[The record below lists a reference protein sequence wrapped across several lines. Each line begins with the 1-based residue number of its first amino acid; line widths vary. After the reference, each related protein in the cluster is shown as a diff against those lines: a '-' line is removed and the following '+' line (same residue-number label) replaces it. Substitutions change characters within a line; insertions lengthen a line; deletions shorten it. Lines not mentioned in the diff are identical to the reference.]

1 MKIREILTEAKDV
14 FPDVDVIK
22 LDPDRA
28 DAYDVVQSIIPTLIR
43 IAYTNLVNDKQ
54 KYERTH
60 TDKEDIS
67 FEFTKGALEEEVDKL
82 IKHITNR
89 FDDLSSHDKLSY
101 IDRIK
106 SEFKEKLE
114 EQ

>member
-1 MKIREILTEAKDV
+1 MKIREILTEAKDL
-14 FPDVDVIK
+14 FPEVDVIK
-22 LDPDRA
+22 IDPDRA
-28 DAYDVVQSIIPTLIR
+28 DVYDIVQSIMPTMVR
-43 IAYTNLVNDKQ
+43 IAYTNLVNDKE

-60 TDKEDIS
+60 TDEEDIP
-67 FEFTKGALEEEVDKL
+67 FEFTKDALEEEVDNL

-89 FDDLSSHDKLSY
+89 MDDLSSHDKSAY

-114 EQ
+114 E

>member
-1 MKIREILTEAKDV
+1 MKIKEILTESKDV

-28 DAYDVVQSIIPTLIR
+28 DVYDVVQSIMPTLVR
-43 IAYTNLVNDKQ
+43 MAYTYLVNDKQ
-54 KYERTH
+54 KYDRTH
-60 TDKEDIS
+60 TDEEDTP
-67 FEFTKGALEEEVDKL
+67 FEFTKDALEEEVDKL

-89 FDDLSSHDKLSY
+89 FDDMSSHDKSAY

-114 EQ
+114 DK